1 MMCCFIK
8 NLKGMMI
15 KNFKKILKNLWG
27 FWKMGF
33 LERIRSFGFLEEF
46 LVKVIYD
53 EFLIYVRN
61 RVLSSNFDVVGNFD
75 FLKELIK

>member
-1 MMCCFIK
+1 
-8 NLKGMMI
+8 
-15 KNFKKILKNLWG
+15 
-27 FWKMGF
+27 MGF